1 MSKLSAGHAICAAI
15 STPTSMPTM
24 PQTTVITANCRTT
37 L

>member
-1 MSKLSAGHAICAAI
+1 MNCAAMMA
-15 STPTSMPTM
+15 PASMPTI